1 MNNHVDT
8 DSHSPTSVLDVLVI
22 GGGAAGLAGA
32 TTLARARQAVLVID
46 AGQPRNAPAAGVHS
60 FLGHEGRPPTE
71 LLALGRRELEGYGGR
86 VVEGVA
92 ATARRQADNLFEV
105 VLEDGRR
112 FRARRLLVT
121 TGLRD
126 ELPVVPGIEAR
137 FGRDVLHCPF
147 CHGWEVQDRRIVVL
161 GTSPAGVHGGLLWR
175 QWSADVAVIDH
186 GGLGAS
192 ADDLQRLAARG
203 VPVWDGPAVGLVV
216 EDDVLTGVR
225 LVDGRVVPCDALV
238 AHGRMVARSPV
249 LDALGVSPRDVEA
262 FGVVIGEAYP
272 SDPVGAASVPGV
284 WLAGNVTDLKA
295 QVISAAAAGVQAAAA
310 IVADVMAEETERA
323 VTATA
328 S

>member
-1 MNNHVDT
+1 MNTHVDT

-32 TTLARARQAVLVID
+32 TTLARARQAVLVVD
-46 AGQPRNAPAAGVHS
+46 AGQPRNGPAAGVHS

-92 ATARRQADNLFEV
+92 ATARRQPDNLFEV
-105 VLEDGRR
+105 VLVDGRHL
-112 FRARRLLVT
+112 RARRLLVT

-126 ELPVVPGIEAR
+126 ALPVVPGIEAR

-161 GTSPAGVHGGLLWR
+161 GTSPAGMHGGLLWR
-175 QWSADVAVIDH
+175 QWSDDVAVIDH

-225 LVDGRVVPCDALV
+225 LADGRVVPCDALV

-249 LDALGVSPRDVEA
+249 LDALGVSPQDVEA
-262 FGVVIGEAYP
+262 FGVVIGEAYS

-310 IVADVMAEETERA
+310 IVADVMAEETQRA